1 MNRRDARVGL
11 VRCVYSLDFN
21 PNATQVH
28 SVLDDLDLDT
38 KALDYIENSIKDI
51 KTKLDDID
59 LIIEPH
65 LKKWVIDRLPK
76 VDLAI
81 LRVAVYEIKYCDDI
95 PQGVSINEAVDIAK
109 EYSTET
115 SGKYING
122 VLSSILKS
130 I

>member
-1 MNRRDARVGL
+1 
-11 VRCVYSLDFN
+11 
-21 PNATQVH
+21 
-28 SVLDDLDLDT
+28 VLDDLDLDT
-38 KALDYIENSIKDI
+38 KALDHIEKSIKDI

-65 LKKWVIDRLPK
+65 LKKWAIDRLPK

-109 EYSTET
+109 EYSAET

-122 VLSSILKS
+122 VLSSVLKS